1 MPPCGTTEI
10 SIRSAWP
17 WLSRQF
23 KAQQIPIRI
32 EAIEMRNADRLKLG
46 YFPLPQQEARR
57 LRRLIHA
64 AESFSVLDPCVG
76 TGAALHLITSDL
88 DCRQYG
94 IELDAER
101 ALAAS
106 HSGIETLQG
115 NLFDAHAKA
124 ETLSMLYLNPPYDS
138 EIGSLNNQRMEL
150 LFLEHTYRFL
160 IMGGLLAFV
169 VPEKGLE
176 VCVSLLASNFT
187 RFRIFDLTD
196 PESIRFNQ
204 VVLMAVRKPMRGA
217 AMESN
222 RALLF
227 RLLFTQPFLRLDDEH
242 EPYDVPGT
250 PPASI
255 IYRGLPLDEI
265 EDLILASPAW
275 KQSAKFLLPKEEMAA
290 GRPITPLHAGHVG
303 LLCKEDDVEITRKRE
318 RFSNELCLVYQDGR
332 TLVLT
337 ESARKPEQEGTEDAE
352 CTSTTGPT

>member
-115 NLFDAHAKA
+115 NLFD
-124 ETLSMLYLNPPYDS
+124 
-138 EIGSLNNQRMEL
+138 NQRMEL

>member
-1 MPPCGTTEI
+1 
-10 SIRSAWP
+10 
-17 WLSRQF
+17 
-23 KAQQIPIRI
+23 
-32 EAIEMRNADRLKLG
+32 MRNTGRLKLG
-46 YFPLPQQEARR
+46 YYPLPPQEAQR
-57 LRRLIHA
+57 LRRLIQS

-76 TGAALHLITSDL
+76 TGTALNLITTGL
-88 DCRQYG
+88 DCKRYG
-94 IELDAER
+94 IELDADR

-106 HSGIETLQG
+106 QSGIETVQG
-115 NLFDAHAKA
+115 NLFDAHAKV
-124 ETLSMLYLNPPYDS
+124 ETFSMLYLNPPYDS

-150 LFLEHTYRFL
+150 LFLEYTYRWL
-160 IMGGLLAFV
+160 VMGGLLVFI
-169 VPEKGLE
+169 VPEKRLE

-227 RLLFTQPFLRLDDEH
+227 RLLFNQPFLKLDDEH
-242 EPYDVPGT
+242 EPYDVPET
-250 PPASI
+250 LPTAIS
-255 IYRGLPLDEI
+255 YRGLPLDEI

-303 LLCKEDDVEITRKRE
+303 LLCTAGLLNGVFGDGSDRHIARWRSVKHTTTIKE
-318 RFSNELCLVYQDGR
+318 
-332 TLVLT
+332 
-337 ESARKPEQEGTEDAE
+337 
-352 CTSTTGPT
+352 GPSSQRSSKSIRLR